1 MGITEARV
9 ERIEK
14 TVPAVK
20 PPTLEIAQGPGS
32 RNADLGCKGN
42 RGYRGGGG
50 KRAMVF
56 LIGHALRPIG
66 RIAIKLR
73 RLAFKVDDEITWSI
87 ASAETPDVLG
97 ITVPTHGVRNGIVA
111 LRIGGAA
118 GILEIVKPGRARGR
132 IIDAAIVHPHG
143 PILMRKVRRKGEV
156 AVRTFSAPIFW
167 EGRSPCLEGAV
178 LSRVRP

>member
-14 TVPAVK
+14 TVGAIE
-20 PPTLEIAQGPGS
+20 PPTLEIAQGPG
-32 RNADLGCKGN
+32 RRDTDLGCKGN

-50 KRAMVF
+50 NGTMVF
-56 LIGHALRPIG
+56 LVGHALRPIG

-73 RLAFKVDDEITWSI
+73 RIAFEIYDQIAWSI
-87 ASAETPDVLG
+87 AGAEAPDVPG
-97 ITVPTHGVRNGIVA
+97 ITIPTHGVGNGIVA

-132 IIDAAIVHPHG
+132 IIDAAIVNHT
-143 PILMRKVRRKGEV
+143 
-156 AVRTFSAPIFW
+156 AAY
-167 EGRSPCLEGAV
+167 
-178 LSRVRP
+178 